1 VFHLGAHS
9 SFLWFYLLH
18 TDGQVEC
25 DDPSD
30 IDTCHG
36 FLLAVYAN
44 DLSGNKAQF
53 FRRYQREHQVPVT
66 ILSNQD
72 LEGSEFLKH
81 AHSQLMDFHLY
92 HNTIAPAANYSGFE
106 ASQVLST
113 AQPPEFAILST
124 WNEAIPWAGGAWHAW
139 TDIDSMDLAQQP
151 FVQDQIYVV
160 NEAYS
165 LMQGWAEGSIKL
177 ADEILQDHFD
187 VARPWDFELI
197 DLNQIVRQTNSQEC
211 TATSGSGTSSGG
223 AGAATGGG
231 GGGNAALLCFTGEA
245 LVELADGSV
254 KELADIEVGDELS
267 TGVVTQVLI
276 HPVGKEVPVAV
287 LSTVHGELVGT
298 PDHPVYYNG
307 VWMEFASLPS
317 HHDENHGLQV
327 QVRHVDAFYNLE
339 VDGHLVLTHED
350 DEVDVTLLE
359 EEEDV
364 EEKST
369 RHSYVV
375 NGIRASGLGDNVALN
390 LLYPRQKEWKE
401 RSEAARKQME
411 AASPNA
417 SGAA

>member
-1 VFHLGAHS
+1 MDCVYFVFPPGFS
-9 SFLWFYLLH
+9 DFLLSVLH
-18 TDGQVEC
+18 TYTDGQVEC

-53 FRRYQREHQVPVT
+53 FRRYQREHEVPVT

-72 LEGSEFLKH
+72 LEGSEFLAH

-92 HNTIAPAANYSGFE
+92 HNTIAPAANYSGYE
-106 ASQVLST
+106 ANQILST
-113 AQPPEFAILST
+113 ARPPEFAVLST

-151 FVQDQIYVV
+151 FVQHQIYVV

-187 VARPWDFELI
+187 VARPWDFELV

-211 TATSGSGTSSGG
+211 SATTAASSG
-223 AGAATGGG
+223 AGAVSGGG
-231 GGGNAALLCFTGEA
+231 GGGTGALLCFTGEA
-245 LVELADGSV
+245 LVELVDGSL
-254 KELADIEVGDELS
+254 KALADIQVGEELS
-267 TGVVTQVLI
+267 TGVVTEVLI
-276 HPVGKEVPVAV
+276 HPVGKQIPVAV
-287 LSTVHGELVGT
+287 LSTAHGELVGT
-298 PDHPVYYNG
+298 LDHPVYYDG
-307 VWMEFASLPS
+307 EWMEFASLPS
-317 HHDENHGLQV
+317 HHGLEV

-339 VDGHLVLTHED
+339 VDGHFILTHED
-350 DEVDVTLLE
+350 NDADITLE
-359 EEEDV
+359 E

-375 NGIRASGLGDNVALN
+375 NGVRASGLGDNVALN
-390 LLYPRQKEWKE
+390 LLYPRQKEWKKK
-401 RSEAARKQME
+401 AAALKQME
-411 AASPNA
+411 AASPKA